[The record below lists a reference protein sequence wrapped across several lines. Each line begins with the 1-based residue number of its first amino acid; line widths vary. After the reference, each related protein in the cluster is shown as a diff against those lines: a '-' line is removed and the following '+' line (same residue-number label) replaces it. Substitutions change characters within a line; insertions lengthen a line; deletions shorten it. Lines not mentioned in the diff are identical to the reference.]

1 MVEHARLRSA
11 VEPAHGFW
19 FRASSSELEKG
30 IVARNDFKEGEG
42 NTEPPKTAATNLR
55 IFLEYQESDTLL
67 ICEVLKSIRI

>member
-1 MVEHARLRSA
+1 M
-11 VEPAHGFW
+11 
-19 FRASSSELEKG
+19 RAYAAPLSQHMASGSVHHRASELEKG